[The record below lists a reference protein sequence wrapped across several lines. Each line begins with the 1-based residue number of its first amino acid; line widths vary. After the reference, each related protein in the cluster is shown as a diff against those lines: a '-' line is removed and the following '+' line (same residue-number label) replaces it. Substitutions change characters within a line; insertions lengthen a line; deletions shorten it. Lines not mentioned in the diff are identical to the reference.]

1 MMKIERKTL
10 IGSLLLTA
18 LLSVGTVHA
27 DEDKG
32 IRVRESGSGAETS
45 NATVSIESVKSEY
58 KVDEPIRFRVKAT
71 KPMYVYVYA
80 VDADTGNALMLMPS
94 RKLKENRIEAN
105 RSVMVPAKAIEFYS
119 DKPGKEK
126 VVVVASAKKL
136 DVDPMK
142 MKAMGDFGA
151 AESEALESDFE
162 SKGIRVRDAS
172 PAGSSANGAVVK
184 SFDLKIVA
192 KDGRAASSA
201 SGATVFLGTDR
212 SSYAAG
218 DTVNIKYSADKAG
231 WLHVYAVDAEGA
243 YSLLSRDSV
252 KAGQTVSRKAV
263 AEEPTGRQALVA
275 VHTKGK
281 EDDEAAVSRIADEIA
296 GKGDAKALR
305 LADEGG
311 EEPAVAVR
319 YFRIR

>member
-1 MMKIERKTL
+1 MMKIERKNLFAT
-10 IGSLLLTA
+10 LLLTA
-18 LLSVGTVHA
+18 LLSAGTAHA

-32 IRVRESGSGAETS
+32 IRVREGGSGAEAG
-45 NATVSIESVKSEY
+45 NATVTIESAKSEY

-71 KPMYVYVYA
+71 KPMYVYVYT

-105 RSVMVPAKAIEFYS
+105 RSVMVPAKAVDFYA

-126 VVVVASAKKL
+126 VVVIASTKKL

-151 AESEALESDFE
+151 EESDELESEFE

-172 PAGSSANGAVVK
+172 LAGSSANGAVVK

-201 SGATVFLGTDR
+201 GGATVFLGTDR
-212 SSYAAG
+212 SSYVAG

-231 WLHVYAVDAEGA
+231 WLHVYAVDATGA
-243 YSLLSRDSV
+243 YSLLARDSV
-252 KAGQTVSRKAV
+252 KPGQTVTRKAI
-263 AEEPTGRQALVA
+263 AEEPAGRQALVA

-281 EDDEAAVSRIADEIA
+281 EDDESAVGRIADEIA
-296 GKGDAKALR
+296 SKGDPKALR

-311 EEPAVAVR
+311 DDPAVAVR
-319 YFRIR
+319 YIRIR

>member
-18 LLSVGTVHA
+18 LLSVGAVQA
-27 DEDKG
+27 EEDKG
-32 IRVRESGSGAETS
+32 IRVRDSGSSAETTS
-45 NATVSIESVKSEY
+45 ASVTIESAKSEY

-71 KPMYVYVYA
+71 KPMYVYVYS
-80 VDADTGNALMLMPS
+80 VDPDTGNALMLMPS

-105 RSVMVPAKAIEFYS
+105 RSVTVPAKAIEFYS

-136 DVDPMK
+136 DIDPMK
-142 MKAMGDFGA
+142 LKAMGDFGTA
-151 AESEALESDFE
+151 DSEALESDFE

-172 PAGSSANGAVVK
+172 PGGSSANGAVVK

-192 KDGRAASSA
+192 KDGRAASPA
-201 SGATVFLGTDR
+201 GGATVFIGTDR
-212 SSYAAG
+212 ASYVAG
-218 DTVNIKYSADKAG
+218 DTVNIKYSADKSG
-231 WLHVYAVDAEGA
+231 WLHVYAVDTEGS
-243 YSLLSRDSV
+243 YSLLSRDSI
-252 KAGQTVSRKAV
+252 KPGQTVVRKAI

-281 EDDEAAVSRIADEIA
+281 EDDESAVSRIADEMA
-296 GKGDAKALR
+296 SKGDTKALR
-305 LADEGG
+305 LAEEGS
-311 EEPAVAVR
+311 EDPAVAVR